1 LTNKQLIGKYHTML
15 IVQVTG
21 SQIRDARVLA
31 GLSPQQ
37 LADRA
42 GVSRLTIRTYELSS
56 AAIPA
61 ARVDKLAR
69 VIATLESEGVR
80 FVPDGVALDRT
91 AHRPVS
97 VTAPAEAAI

>member
-1 LTNKQLIGKYHTML
+1 ML
-15 IVQVTG
+15 VTQIKG
-21 SQIRDARVLA
+21 AQIRDARVLA

-61 ARVDKLAR
+61 ARVDRLAR
-69 VIATLESEGVR
+69 VITALESEGVR
-80 FVPDGVALDRT
+80 FVDGGVALDP
-91 AHRPVS
+91 AVHRPVS
-97 VTAPAEAAI
+97 VTAPAEAIV